1 MGDNSPHTLQNQCFR
16 LFPNKN
22 LGRILVYLIVWMN
35 TGFAKR
41 GILGSILKMWHTGIL
56 QDALSLLNI
65 VVSAVPIDWCCTW
78 DCQWHFKSFDCTGFQ
93 QLHECAQLDFKQ
105 TYLCFGSNLC
115 YRLEQNCTIVCHPGW
130 NYFIQVTVEPQL
142 LSTDAK
148 ITDSPMNKAPS
159 L

>member
-1 MGDNSPHTLQNQCFR
+1 MVAENALWGQWRPQESDFCGSVMWGKHCQEFHQLKMGDNSPHTLQNQCFR
-16 LFPNKN
+16 LFTNKN

-105 TYLCFGSNLC
+105 TYLCFGSTC
-115 YRLEQNCTIVCHPGW
+115 VI
-130 NYFIQVTVEPQL
+130 
-142 LSTDAK
+142 D
-148 ITDSPMNKAPS
+148 
-159 L
+159 